1 MFAMID
7 LSNLL
12 LAAAEDHAAPN
23 PLSFSVDLALF
34 TLAIFIGM
42 LLILTK
48 FAWRPILDGLA
59 ARERSVADNIEAAKS
74 ANDQAQANLKQYEQR
89 LAAVAQEANEIVAQ
103 AKKEALAMKDRIVS
117 EAGEEAQRQRD
128 RAVADI
134 RAAKDAAVRELAQR
148 SAESAVQLAGSIVGR
163 SLQGN
168 DHQRLID
175 ESIDRFVKNN

>member
-1 MFAMID
+1 VFALID
-7 LSNLL
+7 LSNVL

-23 PLSFSVDLALF
+23 PLAFSVDLALF
-34 TLAIFIGM
+34 TLAIFVGM

-48 FAWRPILDGLA
+48 FAWRPILDGLS
-59 ARERSVADNIEAAKS
+59 ARERRVADDIDAAKA
-74 ANDQAQANLKQYEQR
+74 ANEQAQASLKQVEQR
-89 LAAVAQEANEIVAQ
+89 LAAVAQEANDIVSQ
-103 AKKEALAMKDRIVS
+103 AKKEALAMKERIVA

-134 RAAKDAAVRELAQR
+134 RAAKDAAVRELAQK

-163 SLQGN
+163 SLQSG

>member
-1 MFAMID
+1 MFATID

-34 TLAIFIGM
+34 TLVIFVGM

-59 ARERSVADNIEAAKS
+59 ARERRVAEDIEAAKH
-74 ANDQAQANLKQYEQR
+74 AYDQAQVNLKQYEQR
-89 LAAVAQEANEIVAQ
+89 LAAVAQEANDIVSQ
-103 AKKEALAMKDRIVS
+103 AKKEALTLKDRIMT

-134 RAAKDAAVRELAQR
+134 RAAKDAAVRELAQK

-163 SLQGN
+163 SLQSN

-175 ESIDRFVKNN
+175 ESINRFVENN